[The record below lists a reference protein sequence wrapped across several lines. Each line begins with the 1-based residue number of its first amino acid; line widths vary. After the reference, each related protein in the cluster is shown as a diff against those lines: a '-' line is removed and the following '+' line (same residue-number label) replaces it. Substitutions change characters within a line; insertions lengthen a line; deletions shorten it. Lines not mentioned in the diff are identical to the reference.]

1 MDQPTSNARQ
11 PPRSSPSLARLVAA
25 FCRAERGAT
34 AVEFAL
40 IATPLFAILIAILQ
54 TVLVIFAQQALQTAT
69 TAAARLIQT
78 GQAQTQG
85 ITSAQLQAKI
95 CTFGASLF
103 TCANISVNVQKFSSF
118 SSMTMPSPLSGGNF
132 NAAAMNYS
140 TGGPGDIVLVQA
152 FYKWPIVLGPLGF
165 NLTNMNGNY
174 RLLVG
179 TAVFR
184 NEPYA

>member
-1 MDQPTSNARQ
+1 MTSQASHAGR
-11 PPRSSPSLARLVAA
+11 PAGLASALGRKVVA
-25 FCRAERGAT
+25 FGRAERGAT

-40 IATPLFAILIAILQ
+40 IATPFFAILIAILQ

-69 TAAARLIQT
+69 TNASRLVMT

-85 ITSAQLQAKI
+85 TTAAQLQQKI
-95 CTFGASLF
+95 CTYGASLF
-103 TCANISVNVQKFSSF
+103 TCANIYVNVQKFSSF
-118 SSMTMPSPLSGGNF
+118 TNVSMPSPLNGGNF
-132 NAAAMNYS
+132 NAAAMNYN
-140 TGGPGDIVLVQA
+140 TGGPGDIELVQA
-152 FYKWPIVLGPLGF
+152 FYQWPIVLGPLGF

-184 NEPYA
+184 NEPY